1 MIKAKKKFGQNFL
14 TDKSIIQ
21 EIVNHIQPKEQDK
34 ILEIGPGMG
43 AITFPLLN
51 KLNHINVVE
60 IDSDMINF
68 LKKIYPAKK

>member
-51 KLNHINVVE
+51 KLNPVSYTHRRAHE
-60 IDSDMINF
+60 T
-68 LKKIYPAKK
+68 